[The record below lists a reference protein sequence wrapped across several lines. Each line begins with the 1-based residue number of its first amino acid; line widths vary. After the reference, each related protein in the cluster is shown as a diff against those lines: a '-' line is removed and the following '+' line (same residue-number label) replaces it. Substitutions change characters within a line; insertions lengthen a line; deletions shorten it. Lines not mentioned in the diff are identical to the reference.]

1 MWSLALFSLLSIF
14 HSFYFSVFSVYTYKN
29 HFFHHLTKWTETFAT
44 RHSGISLSTNYLQY
58 SEEQFNL
65 RHLRKPQLSLH
76 LVVVALS
83 PVEQRQSLC
92 TKDLMSFFFSRPC
105 INSLAKSFYL
115 RHMPDNVIL
124 KYWTLPMQKFWS
136 SLLSGYMPGW
146 PLERSTVDLRT
157 TGKQSQK
164 NCAGMS
170 KQK

>member
-1 MWSLALFSLLSIF
+1 MPFIFRCRGLAVVLCPDTSSCTYFFSSLNFFIHF
-14 HSFYFSVFSVYTYKN
+14 ISVFYTYKN
-29 HFFHHLTKWTETFAT
+29 HFLHHLTKWTETFAT

-92 TKDLMSFFFSRPC
+92 TKDLMSFFFLSRPC

-136 SLLSGYMPGW
+136 SLLSG
-146 PLERSTVDLRT
+146 
-157 TGKQSQK
+157 
-164 NCAGMS
+164 
-170 KQK
+170 

>member
-1 MWSLALFSLLSIF
+1 MPFIFWCRSLAVVLCHHWTIRNLQLDIVVHGNFCNHFLHSTICEVLHFFLFSRFFI

-92 TKDLMSFFFSRPC
+92 TKDLMLLFFSRPC
-105 INSLAKSFYL
+105 INSLAESF
-115 RHMPDNVIL
+115 
-124 KYWTLPMQKFWS
+124 
-136 SLLSGYMPGW
+136 LS
-146 PLERSTVDLRT
+146 
-157 TGKQSQK
+157 
-164 NCAGMS
+164 
-170 KQK
+170 